1 MMSKNLEFIIN
12 AAIRQANKMRHEYL
26 TLEGILY
33 SMLDDEHVVDTLVEC
48 GGSID
53 TIKSDLEAFFEEEGN
68 FSVLSFQEIEE
79 LSEKQFVGE
88 DLRKLA
94 RDSGIRYQPEISLG
108 LQRVIQ
114 RAAIHVQSAGRK
126 QIQGI
131 NLLVAIFQEED
142 SFALYVLQKQGIEK
156 FQVIRHIGHSLN
168 QESED
173 PLLAEEESEEEMH
186 QHQTGMPYG
195 KPHKDGHKKHQKNYK
210 KRFKFLE
217 RYAAFLNERARQG
230 QIDPIV
236 GRKEEIYRVA
246 QILCRRRKNN
256 PLLVGDAGVGKTAI
270 AEGLAWSIENQLV
283 PEILNRTAI
292 FSLDMAGLLAGAKF
306 RGDFEARLK
315 GVIKDLEDYGEG
327 QSYPILFIDEIH
339 TLIGAGAT
347 SGGSLDAS
355 NLLKPTL
362 SSGKMRI
369 LGSTTHEEFRKLIEK
384 DSAFN
389 RRFQKVDIEEPTHQE
404 TYKILQGLR
413 ERFECHHKVKY
424 SNAVLKMA
432 VDLSQ
437 RYITDRRNPDK
448 AIDVI
453 DEAGAATQLHTQ
465 SRRKSK
471 ITKRD
476 IEHIVAKLAKIPKL
490 NIGGPEKERLR
501 HLKTN
506 LKMLIYG
513 QDKAVEQV
521 SDAIYLGRSGL
532 GQESKPIASFLF
544 AGPTGVGKTELA
556 RQLAMQL
563 NSHLERIDMSEFMEK
578 HSVSKL
584 IGAPPGYV
592 GHDQGGGLTDAIKR
606 HPHCVL
612 LLDEIEK
619 AHPDVYNILLQVM
632 DYGSLTDGQG
642 RSTDFRNVVLIMTTN
657 AGAQKMDESS
667 IGLGK
672 NISGPNLSHRDSA
685 IKNFFTPEFRNR
697 LDAIIH
703 FNKLEN
709 HLIVKI
715 VEKFLSQLEAK
726 LLKKNITLEISK
738 SAKVWLAQTGYD
750 PKMGARPLSRLI
762 DDRIKRPL
770 SNEILFG
777 KLEKGGHV
785 MVELEGKEG
794 HSHLKFEYKVLEQ
807 AQI

>member
-1 MMSKNLEFIIN
+1 MMSNDLEFIIN

-33 SMLDDEHVVDTLVEC
+33 SMLDDEQVVDTLLEC
-48 GGSID
+48 GGNID
-53 TIKSDLEAFFEEEGN
+53 MIKADLEAFFEEEGN

-88 DLRKLA
+88 DLRRLA
-94 RDSGIRYQPEISLG
+94 RDSGIHYQPEISLA
-108 LQRVIQ
+108 LQRAIQ
-114 RAAIHVQSAGRK
+114 RAAIHVQSAGKK
-126 QIQGI
+126 QIRGI

-142 SFALYVLQKQGIEK
+142 SFALYVLQKQGIDK
-156 FQVIRHIGHSLN
+156 FHVIRHIGRYLN

-173 PLLAEEESEEEMH
+173 SLVTEDESEESY
-186 QHQTGMPYG
+186 QHQTGRPYG
-195 KPHKDGHKKHQKNYK
+195 KPGPKKEYK
-210 KRFKFLE
+210 KKFKFLE
-217 RYAAFLNERARQG
+217 RYAVFLNEQARQG
-230 QIDPIV
+230 KIDPIV

-270 AEGLAWSIENQLV
+270 AEGLAWSVEQQLV
-283 PEILNRTAI
+283 PEVLNKTAI

-315 GVIKDLEDYGEG
+315 GVLKDLEDYGERP
-327 QSYPILFIDEIH
+327 SRPILFIDEIH

-347 SGGSLDAS
+347 NGGSLDAS
-355 NLLKPTL
+355 NLLKPAL
-362 SSGKMRI
+362 ASGKMRV

-389 RRFQKVDIEEPTHQE
+389 RRFQKVDIEEPSHQE

-424 SNAVLKMA
+424 SNAVLKTA

-437 RYITDRRNPDK
+437 RYITDRCNPDK

-453 DEAGAATQLHTQ
+453 DEAGAATWLHTP
-465 SRRKSK
+465 SKRKSK

-490 NIGGPEKERLR
+490 NIGGPEKEQLR
-501 HLKTN
+501 HLKPN

-513 QDKAVEQV
+513 QDKAVEKV
-521 SDAIYLGRSGL
+521 SDAIFLGRSGL
-532 GQESKPIASFLF
+532 GQENKPIASFLF

-556 RQLAMQL
+556 RQLAIQL

-606 HPHCVL
+606 HPHCIL

-657 AGAQKMDESS
+657 AGAQKMDEGS

-672 NISGPNLSHRDSA
+672 NISGPNLIHRDNA

-697 LDAIIH
+697 LDATIH

-738 SAKVWLAQTGYD
+738 SAKVWLAKTGHD

-762 DDRIKRPL
+762 DDCIKRPL

-785 MVELEGKEG
+785 MVELEDKVG

>member
-1 MMSKNLEFIIN
+1 MSKNLEVIIN

-33 SMLDDEHVVDTLVEC
+33 AMLEDEQVVDALLEC
-48 GGSID
+48 GGNID
-53 TIKSDLEAFFEEEGN
+53 TIKLDLEDFFEDERN
-68 FSVLSFQEIEE
+68 FSILSFQEIEE

-88 DLRKLA
+88 DLRRLA
-94 RDSGIRYQPEISLG
+94 EDSGIRYQPEISLA

-114 RAAIHVQSAGRK
+114 RAAIHVQSAGKK

-142 SFALYVLQKQGIEK
+142 SFALFVLQKQGIEK
-156 FQVIRHIGHSLN
+156 YNIVRYLSHEQHYAKEGVVLEECEAGDEERSFEQPRVPGHR
-168 QESED
+168 
-173 PLLAEEESEEEMH
+173 PGK
-186 QHQTGMPYG
+186 TG
-195 KPHKDGHKKHQKNYK
+195 
-210 KRFKFLE
+210 KRRYKFLE
-217 RYAAFLNERARQG
+217 KYAVHLNDLARKG

-236 GRKEEIYRVA
+236 GRKEEIHRIA

-270 AEGLAWSIENQLV
+270 AEGLAWSIEQNLI
-283 PEILNRTAI
+283 PEVLSAMSI

-315 GVIKDLEDYGEG
+315 GVIKDLEEYGEKETN
-327 QSYPILFIDEIH
+327 SVLFIDEIH
-339 TLIGAGAT
+339 SLIGAGAT

-355 NLLKPTL
+355 NLLRPSL
-362 SSGKMRI
+362 ALGKIKI
-369 LGSTTHEEFRKLIEK
+369 LGSTTYEEFRKLIEK

-389 RRFQKVDIEEPTHQE
+389 RRFQKVDIEEPSRLE

-413 ERFECHHKVKY
+413 ERFEGHHNVKY
-424 SNAVLKMA
+424 SDTVLKTA
-432 VDLSQ
+432 VDLSE

-453 DEAGAATQLHTQ
+453 DEAGAATQLQ
-465 SRRKSK
+465 SATKRKSK

-476 IEHIVAKLAKIPKL
+476 IENIVAKLAKIPKL
-490 NIGGPEKERLR
+490 NIGGPEKEKLR
-501 HLKTN
+501 HLQSN

-513 QDKAVEQV
+513 QDHAVKQV
-521 SDAIYLGRSGL
+521 SDAILLGRSDL
-532 GQESKPIASFLF
+532 GQEGRPIASFLF

-556 RQLAMQL
+556 RQLAIQL

-592 GHDQGGGLTDAIKR
+592 GHEQGGGLTDAIKR

-619 AHPDVYNILLQVM
+619 AHPDIYNILLQVM
-632 DYGSLTDGQG
+632 DHGGLTDAQG
-642 RSTDFRNVVLIMTTN
+642 RTTNFKNVVLIMTTN
-657 AGAQKMDESS
+657 AGAQKMDEGS

-672 NISGPNLSHRDSA
+672 SASGPNLTRRDSA

-703 FNKLEN
+703 FNKLEA

-715 VEKFLSQLEAK
+715 VEKFLGHLEAK
-726 LLKKNITLEISK
+726 LLKKNVTLEISTN
-738 SAKVWLAQTGYD
+738 AKTWLAKTGYD
-750 PKMGARPLSRLI
+750 PKMGARPLARLI
-762 DDRIKRPL
+762 GDCVKKPL

-785 MVELEGKEG
+785 FIGLENGKE
-794 HSHLKFEYKVLEQ
+794 SNPRLKFEYKILERV
-807 AQI
+807 